1 MGDKNCTRL
10 RVLMAKHRLTAE
22 QVGAMVSREAGTVYQ
37 WRRGYRAMPGELL
50 ELLECKL
57 GSAEPDSGVAE

>member
-22 QVGAMVSREAGTVYQ
+22 QVGAMVNREAGTVYQ
-37 WRRGYRAMPGELL
+37 WRRGYRAMPDELL

-57 GSAEPDSGVAE
+57 RPLDLDGEVSA